1 MSSTHCTIVEGTARL
16 MYSLPFPAFPVTSGL
31 WLKLQLKSI
40 LEFIGALVLLLMTA
54 PLFLLAAS
62 LIKLTSP
69 GPVFFR
75 QERLGLYQRPFK
87 IWKFRTMVAGSELA
101 EKQLHQNRGGV
112 FFKLHN
118 DPRVTNVGRYLRKY
132 SIDELPQL
140 INVLRR
146 EMALVGPR
154 PIMDSELQRFGEWI
168 YLRRFRMRPGLTCIW
183 QVSGRSNTS
192 DWDRMRQDM
201 KYVDSWS
208 LWLDTKILI
217 KTVGVVVKT
226 TGAV

>member
-1 MSSTHCTIVEGTARL
+1 
-16 MYSLPFPAFPVTSGL
+16 
-31 WLKLQLKSI
+31 
-40 LEFIGALVLLLMTA
+40 
-54 PLFLLAAS
+54 
-62 LIKLTSP
+62 
-69 GPVFFR
+69 
-75 QERLGLYQRPFK
+75 
-87 IWKFRTMVAGSELA
+87 MVAGSELA

-118 DPRVTNVGRYLRKY
+118 DPRVTNVGRYLRKC

-192 DWDRMRQDM
+192 DWDRIRQDM

-208 LWLDTKILI
+208 LWLDAKILI
-217 KTVGVVVKT
+217 KTVGAVIKT
-226 TGAV
+226 TGAL